1 MLNGSFVLVARSL
14 NSTLFVW
21 TFVAVFSLAQHSMAA
36 QTVELTGYVRDSQ
49 GRPVEGVSVIAT
61 STATPPM
68 ETATDVTGQYRF
80 LSLSEGTYAI
90 TVAMPGFQT
99 ELRQG
104 VRVGPNAVTTV
115 DVELTVG
122 GFNQQVDVVGVTPLS
137 GAGINPD
144 HIPAII
150 SLLSSTD
157 IDERHTVS
165 LADALQEQL
174 GAVSIEGTT
183 SNLFQPTLRFR
194 GFTASPLLGLPQGI
208 AVYQN
213 GVRINEPFG
222 DTVQFDLIPQFAL
235 ERIQLSAGADPT
247 YGLNALGGALA
258 LNLKNGFDSVG
269 FRGELSGGSFGR
281 VSATTEWGGNRGPWA
296 LYLGATRFDEAGW
309 RIESPSEVT
318 QAVTDFAYRKGSV
331 DAGVSFSY
339 ANSSLNGN
347 GPAPI
352 ELLQVNRSAVFT
364 YPDITENQ
372 LGFIQGR
379 FNLQASPVWSV
390 QMTSYYRDLD
400 SNTLNGD
407 EAEFVICDAD
417 SLPTGAPVNTL
428 CLGGDD
434 DDDDDTILDQDL
446 VALDD
451 DNDESNVSEDS
462 EEHPLVDIRTGE
474 FITQNETDGTGAF
487 NRSQTHTTGY
497 GGTIQATA
505 RTGENDRTNVLVL
518 GLSADLAD
526 VDFSSNSEIGNL
538 TDQRTVAGSGLFT
551 GLFGTA
557 PDDLFNTALDS
568 HNRSIGLYFSDTLS
582 VTERTHLTVSGRFN
596 DAQVDIRD
604 RLGTSLNGEHNFSRF
619 NIGVGAVYETT
630 DSVSVFGRYSEANRA
645 PTAAELSCADPE
657 EPCRVPNAFV
667 SDPPLKQAVAHSME
681 AGVRGQSVRQSGG
694 NLNWSMVLYHTE
706 IEDDILFVASPKLI
720 GTGFFQNA
728 GDTRRF
734 GIDLELRGQTNRFTG
749 FVSYGLVEATFG
761 SSLELPGNSE
771 VNDATNEERG
781 ALAVEP
787 GDRLPG
793 IPRHSFK
800 TGIGI
805 AMTDT
810 WNIDFETIVSSS
822 RIFIG
827 DEGNDQ
833 ASLDGYGI
841 ANLRSTYRFTPNL
854 EMFVRVENVFDQD
867 YSTFGILAELEVHIT
882 EAPNAEDPR
891 FLGPGAPRSGFAGI
905 KVQF

>member
-1 MLNGSFVLVARSL
+1 MLNIGLFGTQSLRSM
-14 NSTLFVW
+14 LFVG
-21 TFVAVFSLAQHSMAA
+21 TVVTVSLLTNHPVAA

-49 GRPVEGVSVIAT
+49 GGSIEGASVIAT
-61 STATPPM
+61 STATPPV
-68 ETATDVTGQYRF
+68 ETVTDGSGQYRF
-80 LSLSEGTYAI
+80 PSLNEGIYAI
-90 TVAMPGFQT
+90 TITMAGFQT

-115 DVELTVG
+115 DVELAVG
-122 GFNQQVDVVGVTPLS
+122 GFSQQVDVVGVTPLS
-137 GAGINPD
+137 GTGIDPD
-144 HIPAII
+144 HIPAMI
-150 SLLSSTD
+150 SSISATE
-157 IDERHTVS
+157 IRERHTVS

-183 SNLFQPTLRFR
+183 ANLFQPTVRFR

-258 LNLKNGFDSVG
+258 LNLKNGFDAAG

-281 VSATTEWGGNRGPWA
+281 VSATTEWGANRGPWA
-296 LYLGATRFDEAGW
+296 LYLGATRFDETGW

-318 QAVTDFAYRKGSV
+318 QAVADLAYRKDSV

-339 ANSSLNGN
+339 ADSRLNGN

-352 ELLQVNRSAVFT
+352 ELLQVDRSAVFT

-372 LGFIQGR
+372 LGFVQGR

-390 QMTSYYRDLD
+390 QMTGYYRDLD

-407 EAEFVICDAD
+407 EAEFVTCDDD
-417 SLPTGAPVNTL
+417 SLPTGAPANTL
-428 CLGGDD
+428 CLGDD
-434 DDDDDTILDQDL
+434 DDDDDDEILAHDL
-446 VALDD
+446 TALDYD
-451 DNDESNVSEDS
+451 DDDDDDS

-474 FITQNETDGTGAF
+474 FITENETDGTGAF

-505 RTGENDRTNVLVL
+505 RTGENVRTNVLVL
-518 GLSADLAD
+518 GLSADMAD
-526 VDFSSNSEIGNL
+526 VNFSSNSEIGDL
-538 TDQRTVAGSGLFT
+538 TDQRTVVGSGLFT

-557 PDDLFNTALDS
+557 PDDIFNTALDS
-568 HNRSIGLYFSDTLS
+568 NNRSIGLYFSDTFS
-582 VTERTHLTVSGRFN
+582 VTARTHLTVSGRFN
-596 DAQVDIRD
+596 DAQVDILD
-604 RLGTSLNGEHNFSRF
+604 LLGTSLNGQHNFSRF

-667 SDPPLKQAVAHSME
+667 SDPPLEQIDAHSLE
-681 AGVRGQSVRQSGG
+681 AGVRGQSVYQSGG
-694 NLNWSMVLYHTE
+694 NLDWSLVVYRTE

-734 GIDLELRGQTNRFTG
+734 GLDLEVRGQTDRFAG
-749 FVSYGLVEATFG
+749 FVSYGLVEATFA
-761 SSLELPGNSE
+761 SPLELPGNSE
-771 VNDATNEERG
+771 VNDAANEERG
-781 ALAVEP
+781 SLAVEP

-800 TGIGI
+800 TGFGI
-805 AMTDT
+805 AVTAD
-810 WNIDFETIVSSS
+810 WNIDLETIVSSS
-822 RIFIG
+822 RVFVG

-833 ASLDGYGI
+833 ALLDGYGI

-854 EMFVRVENVFDQD
+854 EMFVRIENLFDKD
-867 YSTFGILAELEVHIT
+867 YSTFGILAELEVYIA
-882 EAPNAEDPR
+882 EAPTAEDPR

-905 KVQF
+905 QVQF

>member
-1 MLNGSFVLVARSL
+1 MEQGTAMLKSYICLPARCLRSV
-14 NSTLFVW
+14 LFVC
-21 TFVAVFSLAQHSMAA
+21 TVVAVNWLAEPSMAA
-36 QTVELTGYVRDSQ
+36 QTANLTGHVKDTQ
-49 GRPVEGVSVIAT
+49 GRPVEGVSIIVT
-61 STATPPM
+61 STTTPPVA
-68 ETATDVTGQYRF
+68 TTTDVTGHYRF
-80 LSLSEGTYAI
+80 PSLSAGIY
-90 TVAMPGFQT
+90 TVTATMPGFQIA
-99 ELRQG
+99 LRQG
-104 VRVGPNAVTTV
+104 VQVDPTAITTV
-115 DVELTVG
+115 DLELTVG
-122 GFNQQVDVVGVTPLS
+122 GFTQQVDVIGVTPLS
-137 GAGINPD
+137 GTGVNPD

-150 SLLSSTD
+150 SVLSSTD
-157 IDERHTVS
+157 IHDRHTVS
-165 LADALQEQL
+165 LADALQEQF
-174 GAVSIEGTT
+174 GAVRIDGTT
-183 SNLFQPTLRFR
+183 SNLFQPTVRFR

-235 ERIQLSAGADPT
+235 DRIQLSAGADPT
-247 YGLNALGGALA
+247 YGLNALGGALG
-258 LNLKNGFDSVG
+258 LTLKNGFDSVG

-281 VSATTEWGGNRGPWA
+281 VSATTEWGANRGPWA
-296 LYLGATRFDEAGW
+296 LYLGATRFDETGW

-318 QAVTDFAYRKGSV
+318 QAVTDLAYRKDSV
-331 DAGVSFSY
+331 DAGVSLTY

-372 LGFIQGR
+372 VGFIQGR
-379 FNLQASPVWSV
+379 FNLQTSPAWSV
-390 QMTSYYRDLD
+390 QMTGYYRDFD

-407 EAEFVICDAD
+407 EAEFVICGAD
-417 SLPTGAPVNTL
+417 SLPTGAPLNTL

-434 DDDDDTILDQDL
+434 DE
-446 VALDD
+446 
-451 DNDESNVSEDS
+451 NDESSEIDNS
-462 EEHPLVDIRTGE
+462 DEQPLVTVQTGE

-487 NRSQTHTTGY
+487 NRSQTQTTGY

-505 RTGENDRTNVLVL
+505 TTGENDRTNVLVL
-518 GLSADLAD
+518 GLSADLAN
-526 VDFSSNSEIGNL
+526 VDFVSNSEIGNL
-538 TDQRTVAGSGLFT
+538 TDHRTVAGSGLFT

-557 PDDLFNTALDS
+557 PDDLFNTALDTN
-568 HNRSIGLYFSDTLS
+568 NRSIGLYFSDTLS
-582 VTERTHLTVSGRFN
+582 VTERAHLTVSGRFN

-667 SDPPLKQAVAHSME
+667 SDPPLKQTVAHSME
-681 AGVRGQSVRQSGG
+681 AGVRGQSVHQSGG
-694 NLNWSMVLYHTE
+694 NLNWSLVLYRTE
-706 IEDDILFVASPKLI
+706 IDDDILFVASPKLI

-734 GIDLELRGQTNRFTG
+734 GLDLEFRGQTNRFTG
-749 FVSYGLVEATFG
+749 FVSYGLVEAIFA
-761 SSLELPGNSE
+761 SPLELPGNSE

-781 ALAVEP
+781 SLAVEP

-805 AMTDT
+805 AITTT
-810 WNIDFETIVSSS
+810 WNIDLETIVSSS
-822 RIFIG
+822 RVFVG

-841 ANLRSTYRFTPNL
+841 ANLRSTYRFTQNL
-854 EMFVRVENVFDQD
+854 EMFVRIENIFDTD
-867 YSTFGILAELEVHIT
+867 YSTFGILAELEVHMT
-882 EAPNAEDPR
+882 EAPDAEDPR

-905 KVQF
+905 QVQF